1 MNKTNNKEKKNNDE
15 EKYYN
20 NEYDNNFESFDNNRE
35 NRKYAKNKRKK
46 KSQIWDKLV
55 EAGLVFL
62 KSKVKDVAV
71 MKLQET
77 EEKVMT
83 NIDTKIAIYRTKF
96 IFWTLMLLGLILVVY
111 SLFQLFFK
119 YIGYEEWTN
128 MGAGIFFIFVG
139 LIIYF
144 IDNIKRK

>member
-1 MNKTNNKEKKNNDE
+1 MCKINNKEKKNNDE
-15 EKYYN
+15 RKYYD
-20 NEYDNNFESFDNNRE
+20 NEYGNNFESFNSNEED
-35 NRKYAKNKRKK
+35 RKYTKNKRKK
-46 KSQIWDKLV
+46 NSQIWDKLI

-62 KSKVKDVAV
+62 KSKVKDAAV

-83 NIDTKIAIYRTKF
+83 NIDAKIAIYRTKF

-111 SLFQLFFK
+111 ALFQLFFK

-139 LIIYF
+139 LVIYF